1 LRSRTPIILAP
12 RFRTDGVTILHPAL
26 QEVGVLDTK
35 TANGISLLK
44 KSTFPFRL
52 KIYTVPG
59 TQQSRDRRATL
70 EVPLEI
76 LIYGRRSSLD
86 FFGSLLS
93 QSNLFL
99 QEPAQ
104 HCLSVPY
111 LNPHVISWDDHL
123 DSSYLLG
130 PSLDGQIDLT
140 KEINA
145 ILDDQSVFPPLS
157 FEVEQDPS
165 IQTLLQP

>member
-1 LRSRTPIILAP
+1 
-12 RFRTDGVTILHPAL
+12 
-26 QEVGVLDTK
+26 LDTK

-52 KIYTVPG
+52 EIYTAPG
-59 TQQSRDRRATL
+59 TEQSRDRSAPL

-76 LIYGRRSSLD
+76 LIYGQRSSLG
-86 FFGSLLS
+86 FFGSSLS

-111 LNPHVISWDDHL
+111 RNPHVISWDDHL

-130 PSLDGQIDLT
+130 PSLEGQIDLT

-145 ILDDQSVFPPLS
+145 ILDDQSVIPTLS
-157 FEVEQDPS
+157 FEVEQDPR
-165 IQTLLQP
+165 IQTALQP